1 MYASKLFFFPFQR
14 TKSSLLEYPF
24 SLSNCPPPRPRFDL
38 SFSLSLDARHSRD
51 VSQSK
56 RFCNASMIYCTCRD
70 LTSGSFERGGGP
82 FFSPVLLFSDLIR
95 RGHGKA
101 RRLIRGRA
109 DLPRNL
115 YPPFHDPTSFIPLDL
130 ARIRSSFNPF
140 IRGGKVEV
148 RLILSGDWAGE

>member
-24 SLSNCPPPRPRFDL
+24 SLSNRPHPRLSFDL